1 MSRVSRNGTLAIYE
15 PLEQLK
21 SNYSNIIAASALY
34 KLPIVIYNKAK
45 NNIKILQSVDSANGL
60 PDLNTA

>member
-1 MSRVSRNGTLAIYE
+1 VIYV

-21 SNYSNIIAASALY
+21 FNYSNIIAASALY

-45 NNIKILQSVDSANGL
+45 NNIKILQSVDLVNRL
-60 PDLNTA
+60 PDLNIA